1 MVHIVPMF
9 TFYWKKDDKI
19 GTVGGKNLVKKN
31 DKQRFLKNF
40 YSDKP
45 IQKLVS
51 KGLQSIGFKSL
62 SR

>member
-9 TFYWKKDDKI
+9 TFHGKKDDKI
-19 GTVGGKNLVKKN
+19 GTVWENLVKEN
-31 DKQRFLKNF
+31 DKQWFLKKI

-51 KGLQSIGFKSL
+51 KGLQSIGFKSM